1 MPALMGD
8 DALLEKALKDL
19 AAAWDA
25 TSDAWRDEART
36 DFADQHLDAIDARTR
51 AAVRA
56 IRQMDTLLKEAIH
69 QCS

>member
-1 MPALMGD
+1 MGD

-25 TSDAWRDEART
+25 TADEWRDEART
-36 DFADQHLDAIDARTR
+36 DFSDQHLHELEARTR
-51 AAVRA
+51 LAVRA

>member
-1 MPALMGD
+1 MPSLMGD

-25 TSDAWRDEART
+25 TADGWRDEART
-36 DFADQHLDAIDARTR
+36 DFAEQQVQELEARTR
-51 AAVRA
+51 LAVRT
-56 IRQMDTLLKEAIH
+56 IRQMDALLKEAIH